1 MSSDRQKAFSSI
13 ANTNLEVIF
22 INKDNLSSWIL
33 KNAPLHEAYKFLS
46 AVHKADYL
54 RCYFM
59 HNYGGAYSDVKVI
72 EDSWLPAYQEL
83 NDNHFLI
90 NGFRERSC
98 FDAARGRGLIKDLWL
113 ALNFYRIIGTNAYVC
128 KPNTAFTKEWM
139 ASINNILDQKYELL
153 THNPAEHPRDF
164 YCKKFDDGH
173 VSNYPL
179 RWTEIC
185 GEVFHPLCLK
195 YSKEILKSLPAPAFH
210 ESYL

>member
-1 MSSDRQKAFSSI
+1 M
-13 ANTNLEVIF
+13 V
-22 INKDNLSSWIL
+22 
-33 KNAPLHEAYKFLS
+33 
-46 AVHKADYL
+46 
-54 RCYFM
+54 
-59 HNYGGAYSDVKVI
+59 DVKATVSKEEWETRVDLAAFYRTVPYFGWDDLI
-72 EDSWLPAYQEL
+72 FTHISAKVPGA
-83 NDNHFLI
+83 DNHFLI